1 MGGISSGNRFHLK
14 DETGKVLHKT
24 GNLVTLNKLDLH
36 YAKLGKKVTLWDS
49 KSNTEAFV
57 PDGIKK
63 GERKIS
69 LPQAEVDFQIF
80 PDFIMMRVGDGPWCT
95 LREDDAKV
103 FRMVSNR
110 LSALALAKLMIEK

>member
-1 MGGISSGNRFHLK
+1 MGGIAAGNRFHLK
-14 DETGKVLHKT
+14 DETGRVLHKT

-36 YAKLGKKVTLWDS
+36 YKKLGQKITMWDS
-49 KSNTEAFV
+49 KSNSEAFI
-57 PDGIKK
+57 PDSIKK
-63 GERKIS
+63 GERKVT

-80 PDFIMMRVGDGPWCT
+80 PDFVMMRVSDGPWCT

-110 LSALALAKLMIEK
+110 LSALALAKQILEK